1 MKAFTPRSA
10 IGKEEQKRLAYG
22 AASRALLRWQDAE
35 RWYLEAKLRYDFL
48 DHQSDPRD
56 EDLTSAMNDMAVAR
70 AEANRLKGLF
80 ADAEEAL
87 FS

>member
-1 MKAFTPRSA
+1 MKVQLNLITS
-10 IGKEEQKRLAYG
+10 KEQKRLAYG
-22 AASRALLRWQDAE
+22 AAARALLRWQDAE
-35 RWYLEAKLRYDFL
+35 RWFKECELRYNFL